1 MPASASTPSNRPE
14 RWRRQIGARLR
25 HLRQGA
31 ELTQIDLAQR
41 LGISRRKLIQIETGE
56 ADLTLTEAL
65 AAAYALGVTV
75 SALIPED
82 RRRRRGPR
90 IPVMLPRPAL
100 AYLRDYCTQYRLGKP
115 AQLVRAAL
123 DEMIRAHRP
132 PSRRSLEDT
141 RILRKRTAAA
151 PQGRLEIAV
160 DEALFEATQA
170 QADRLNVTAVVLVM
184 ALISEVVTGQR
195 GAPFFWV
202 EKVKATNERMGARAA
217 RRLPSAPDR
226 DTKSAE

>member
-1 MPASASTPSNRPE
+1 MPAPASTPPNQPE

-75 SALIPED
+75 QALIPED

-100 AYLRDYCTQYRLGKP
+100 AFLKDFCAQHRLGKP

-123 DEMIRAHRP
+123 DEMIRTHRP

-141 RILRKRTAAA
+141 RVVRKRTASA
-151 PQGRLEIAV
+151 PHGRLEIGV
-160 DEALFEATQA
+160 DEGLFEATQA
-170 QADRLNVTAVVLVM
+170 LADRLNVTAVVLVM

-202 EKVKATNERMGARAA
+202 QKIKTTNERLSGRSSGRPTSASERA
-217 RRLPSAPDR
+217 SAD
-226 DTKSAE
+226 